1 MVFNLEFPLND
12 TKKLIITPYRRVI
25 FKTDIFY
32 L

>member
-1 MVFNLEFPLND
+1 MISNLEFPLND

-25 FKTDIFY
+25 FKTDIFQ